1 MQTLCFI
8 GNKKPPCGI
17 ELQGGMLYRRDY
29 VGSRTAALLLSSS
42 SLQRYKENLIFAD
55 TILLNIRQNVILFC
69 SKYDTI
75 LLKCRHTDTILI
87 FRGPSFPSISSTR
100 DPGDHTGRPYD
111 AGPWPRLPPKSIR
124 LFPYTNNADHP
135 NLLQADPQERG
146 SRII

>member
-8 GNKKPPCGI
+8 GNKNRPRGSD
-17 ELQGGMLYRRDY
+17 LGGGMLYRRDY

-42 SLQRYKENLIFAD
+42 SLQSYKKDLIFTD

-75 LLKCRHTDTILI
+75 LLKCRHTDTILL
-87 FRGPSFPSISSTR
+87 FLGPSFPSISSIPYR
-100 DPGDHTGRPYD
+100 VGHTWQSCC
-111 AGPWPRLPPKSIR
+111 AGSWPRLPPKSKR
-124 LFPYTNNADHP
+124 KFPYTHNADHP
-135 NLLQADPQERG
+135 NLLHPDPQERG